1 MFAAVAAYFHIRAR
15 SERESIVDRIR
26 RMGRPAEH
34 AGTDEA
40 KKSPL
45 GHFFALAHSL
55 GHLTKPKNEDEITQV
70 EKMFATAGLRRKNMV
85 IIFFGSKIVLAILLA
100 GAFFLAQLML
110 MPGRLSSLH
119 LLCLCIVFSGIGF
132 YLPGLW
138 LRLRVA
144 KRKEEITLAFPE
156 ALDLLVVAAEAGM
169 GLDAALNRVGEEMK
183 LNSKAIS
190 EEFKLL
196 NLELRAGK
204 SRRDAMKNLALRTD
218 LDDVSNLVTLL
229 VQTDRFGTSV
239 AQSLRVHA
247 DSMRTK
253 RVMKVEEMAAKLPVK
268 ILFPT
273 ILFIFPSLFL
283 VIMGPALIQ
292 AYHMWTR

>member
-1 MFAAVAAYFHIRAR
+1 
-15 SERESIVDRIR
+15 
-26 RMGRPAEH
+26 
-34 AGTDEA
+34 
-40 KKSPL
+40 
-45 GHFFALAHSL
+45 
-55 GHLTKPKNEDEITQV
+55 
-70 EKMFATAGLRRKNMV
+70 
-85 IIFFGSKIVLAILLA
+85 
-100 GAFFLAQLML
+100 
-110 MPGRLSSLH
+110 
-119 LLCLCIVFSGIGF
+119 
-132 YLPGLW
+132 
-138 LRLRVA
+138 VA